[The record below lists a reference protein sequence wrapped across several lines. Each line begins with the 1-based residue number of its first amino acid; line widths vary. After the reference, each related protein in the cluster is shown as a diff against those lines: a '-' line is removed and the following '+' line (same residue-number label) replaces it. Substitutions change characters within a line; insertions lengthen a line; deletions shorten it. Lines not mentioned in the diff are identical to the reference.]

1 MEDGSSRS
9 GQLAPAPLTP
19 AQAGAHHPR
28 PGDPLVVPARFNGPP
43 GSANGGYLAGRLA
56 AYLEAPAVQVTLRQ
70 PPPLDAAMDVVVTE
84 DGVRATFGGALVAE
98 AALSALD
105 VDPIDPVSF
114 AMAAELAGTYA
125 GLQNHPFPTCF
136 VCGSDRDVP
145 DGLALRPGRLA
156 DRPDTT
162 ASAWRPDASLVP
174 DGSSTVPAEMVW
186 AALDCPGGWA
196 VDLVGRPAV
205 LGRMTAQVDALPEVG
220 DACVVM
226 GRVLGQEGRKSFS
239 ASTLYDGDGR
249 VLGRAHAVWI
259 EVDPTRIGRS

>member
-1 MEDGSSRS
+1 M
-9 GQLAPAPLTP
+9 
-19 AQAGAHHPR
+19 
-28 PGDPLVVPARFNGPP
+28 
-43 GSANGGYLAGRLA
+43 AGRLA
-56 AYLEAPAVQVTLRQ
+56 AYLDAPSVQVTLRQ

-98 AALSALD
+98 AAPWGLD

-114 AMAAELAGTYA
+114 ALAAELAGTYA
-125 GLQNHPFPTCF
+125 GLHDHPFPGCF
-136 VCGSDRDVP
+136 VCGTDRPHP
-145 DGLALRPGRLA
+145 DGLGLRPGRLP
-156 DRPDTT
+156 DRSDTT
-162 ASAWRPDASLVP
+162 ASAWRPDTSLMA
-174 DGSSTVPAEMVW
+174 DGGRVVPAEMVW

-226 GRVLGQEGRKSFS
+226 GRLLGQEGRKSFS

-259 EVDPTRIGRS
+259 EVDPTRIGRA